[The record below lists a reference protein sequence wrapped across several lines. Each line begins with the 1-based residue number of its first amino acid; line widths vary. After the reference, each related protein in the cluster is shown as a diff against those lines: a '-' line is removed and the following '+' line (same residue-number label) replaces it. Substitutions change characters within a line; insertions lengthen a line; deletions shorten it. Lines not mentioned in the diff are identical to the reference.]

1 MLFLESK
8 TLNHPLNTDARLTL
22 LKDLQDRSLTPLI
35 RSHRLRSFEDV
46 LLNADRTTE
55 METALAASTEST
67 TGEPYV
73 RGDLFS
79 FDDYILFLV
88 FEDDDSIRAG
98 IVYEATTPEPFRKL
112 DSFCQDI
119 RDLSEWESS
128 PPAIPQGFRT
138 NVERQDAVSLYPRLR
153 KETMGKRILA
163 ASK

>member
-8 TLNHPLNTDARLTL
+8 TLNHPLDITARLAL
-22 LKDLQDRSLTPLI
+22 LQELQDRSLVPLI
-35 RSHRLRSFEDV
+35 RSHRLRTFEDV
-46 LLNADRTTE
+46 LLGADGISE

-98 IVYEATTPEPFRKL
+98 IVYDGNTPEPFRKL
-112 DSFCQDI
+112 NSFCDDI
-119 RDLSEWESS
+119 RSLLTQRTPQNAGSEW
-128 PPAIPQGFRT
+128 QT
-138 NVERQDAVSLYPRLR
+138 N
-153 KETMGKRILA
+153 T
-163 ASK
+163 